1 MLSLDG
7 NIWHFYMHKKRQEQL
22 NLSPRISSKQFA
34 TRTTAQHYPLA
45 KLRQIHSP
53 PADGGVALVTRERQA
68 LLAQFSPAA
77 IL

>member
-1 MLSLDG
+1 LALVHAQITARTVELVSSNILKTICHKDNSTTLS
-7 NIWHFYMHKKRQEQL
+7 
-22 NLSPRISSKQFA
+22 
-34 TRTTAQHYPLA
+34 LA